1 MTKISAEVALVGAP
15 PVPASRAASALA
27 GNSMNRV
34 RTTVVAGALIAVL
47 SAVLSPSL
55 AYAASDQATGP
66 MAPQHSAVTSI
77 HSQQANPACTETVR
91 AVGNGV
97 RVRTAP
103 NLSATVVGLTY
114 RGQTFTADCYTVLG
128 QKYTACGFTEG
139 WWEYM
144 RFGGAWRYSPA
155 ACYTP

>member
-1 MTKISAEVALVGAP
+1 MKISAVVAPLGAA
-15 PVPASRAASALA
+15 PVPTSRAASAPA

-47 SAVLSPSL
+47 SAVLSPAL

-66 MAPQHSAVTSI
+66 MAPQRSAVTSI
-77 HSQQANPACTETVR
+77 QSQEANPACTETVR
-91 AVGNGV
+91 ATGNGV

-103 NLSATVVGLTY
+103 NLSATVVGETY
-114 RGQTFTADCYTVLG
+114 RGQTFTAGCYTVQG
-128 QKYTACGFTEG
+128 AKYTACGFTEV
-139 WWEYM
+139 WWVYM
-144 RFGGAWRYSPA
+144 KFAGAWRYSPA

>member
-1 MTKISAEVALVGAP
+1 VST
-15 PVPASRAASALA
+15 SRAASAPER
-27 GNSMNRV
+27 NSMNRV
-34 RTTVVAGALIAVL
+34 RTAVLVGALTAVL
-47 SAVLSPSL
+47 SAVLSPAL

-66 MAPQHSAVTSI
+66 MVPQRSADTSI

-103 NLSATVVGLTY
+103 NLSATVVGETY

-128 QKYTACGFTEG
+128 AKYTACGFTEG
-139 WWEYM
+139 WWVYM
-144 RFGGAWRYSPA
+144 KFAGAWRYSPA
-155 ACYTP
+155 ACYTPQ